1 MRFAVANPVNPTPI
15 WFALC
20 TSGSLE
26 CQAYFDPAIR
36 RGFFLRPSAGT
47 LIAALFFPELK
58 TACLSM
64 SDKLKIM
71 LVHALQRPPELLLPE
86 VDCSDCEL
94 VAVANADDDLLVL
107 VNRYQPDV
115 VIVDMEAPNR
125 DTLENLRCVQA
136 HTPRPMVMFSQDDDS
151 ESIRRAVQA
160 GVSAYVVDGM
170 QSKRVRP
177 ILDAAI
183 ARFEQYRALE
193 TELDKTKTQLADRK
207 LIDRAKGLIMRQ
219 RGIDETSAYQLL
231 RKAAM
236 DRNLRIAEVAENI
249 VSAADILGGG

>member
-1 MRFAVANPVNPTPI
+1 
-15 WFALC
+15 
-20 TSGSLE
+20 
-26 CQAYFDPAIR
+26 
-36 RGFFLRPSAGT
+36 
-47 LIAALFFPELK
+47 
-58 TACLSM
+58 M
-64 SDKLKIM
+64 SDKLRIM
-71 LVHALQRPPELLLPE
+71 LVDAQPANSMALAEGLACP
-86 VDCSDCEL
+86 DCEV
-94 VAVANADDDLLVL
+94 VAIAGADDDLLVA

-115 VIVDMEAPNR
+115 VIIGMDAPNR

-160 GVSAYVVDGM
+160 GVSAYVVDGI

-193 TELDKTKTQLADRK
+193 DELDKTRLQLTERK
-207 LIDRAKGLIMRQ
+207 LVDRAKGLIMKQ
-219 RGIDETSAYQLL
+219 RRIDESEAYRLL

-249 VSAADILGGG
+249 VSAAELLGGK

>member
-1 MRFAVANPVNPTPI
+1 
-15 WFALC
+15 
-20 TSGSLE
+20 
-26 CQAYFDPAIR
+26 
-36 RGFFLRPSAGT
+36 
-47 LIAALFFPELK
+47 
-58 TACLSM
+58 M
-64 SDKLKIM
+64 SDKLRIM
-71 LVHALQRPPELLLPE
+71 LVSAQLGHSEVLLP
-86 VDCSDCEL
+86 DFSCGDCEVVV
-94 VAVANADDDLLVL
+94 VASADDDLLAL

-115 VIVDMEAPNR
+115 VIVDMDAPNR

-136 HTPRPMVMFSQDDDS
+136 HTPRPLVMFSQDDDS

-193 TELDKTKTQLADRK
+193 NELDKTKNQLAERK
-207 LIDRAKGLIMRQ
+207 LIDRAKGLIMQQ
-219 RGIDETSAYQLL
+219 RGVKESEAYGLL

-236 DRNLRIAEVAENI
+236 DRNLRISEVAENI
-249 VSAADILGGG
+249 VSAVELLGNK